1 MAVFEISVY
10 LIYIYIYIYTHIIK
24 TLKIILFYLQKI
36 TETKGQKVFGK

>member
-10 LIYIYIYIYTHIIK
+10 LIYIYIYTHIIK